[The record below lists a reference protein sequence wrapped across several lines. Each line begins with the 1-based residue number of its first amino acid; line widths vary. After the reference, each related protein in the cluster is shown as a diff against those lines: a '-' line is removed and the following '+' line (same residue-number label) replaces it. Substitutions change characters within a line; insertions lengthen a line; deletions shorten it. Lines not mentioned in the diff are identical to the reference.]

1 MDKAIRKIVV
11 KALEELPEDRLAE
24 VLDFIGYLQWRDR
37 DLDDQT
43 WFWTNEWQERY
54 RQAKKDLSEGR
65 YKEFDDVETLIQE
78 LKS

>member
-1 MDKAIRKIVV
+1 MDKAIREIVV

-65 YKEFDDVETLIQE
+65 YKEFDDLETLIQE